1 MNREQIIRMA
11 LAAGIFHEYDSEGHW
26 DGLTNEAL
34 IGKDWIR
41 SKEHKLDRIVEILS
55 PFAALVAAAER
66 EACAKVCDVLAV
78 HPEYASDITKVAA
91 QAIRARGNT

>member
-1 MNREQIIRMA
+1 MNREDIIKLA

-55 PFAALVAAAER
+55 PFAALVAAEKDKKIRELEDMILELQER
-66 EACAKVCDVLAV
+66 ME
-78 HPEYASDITKVAA
+78 
-91 QAIRARGNT
+91 